1 MRQHAPACDRNRE
14 PILSVLSV
22 AFSEAR
28 HVLEIGS
35 GTGQHAV
42 FFAEALPHLYWQ
54 TSEVPGSDG
63 SIRAW
68 VAGAGLSNV
77 AMPLPLDVTQQE
89 WGCGATDG
97 VFTAN
102 TLHIMPWSSVLALF
116 RGTGRI
122 LRPGG
127 TMVIYG
133 PFNYEGR
140 FTSDSNEQFDAFLRA
155 RDPQSG
161 IRDFEAVVSAAREL
175 AGLELGR
182 DAPMPANNRSL
193 VFNKPDAR
201 RMMGIDCE
209 VSV

>member
-1 MRQHAPACDRNRE
+1 
-14 PILSVLSV
+14 
-22 AFSEAR
+22 
-28 HVLEIGS
+28 
-35 GTGQHAV
+35 
-42 FFAEALPHLYWQ
+42 
-54 TSEVPGSDG
+54 
-63 SIRAW
+63 
-68 VAGAGLSNV
+68 
-77 AMPLPLDVTQQE
+77 
-89 WGCGATDG
+89 
-97 VFTAN
+97 
-102 TLHIMPWSSVLALF
+102 
-116 RGTGRI
+116 
-122 LRPGG
+122 
-127 TMVIYG
+127 MVIYG